1 MHAFC
6 TLKAEMNLLNVNM
19 KKFLLFMVVIFCSL
33 TMSAENFAYL
43 VFTNT
48 NGAATVLSA
57 AGLTMNVNGNSLEV
71 TSGTTHTTFTLTEL
85 REMQFSNDPTAI
97 DNVLDANQPV
107 QVFTPTGVCL
117 GTFESLLKAAGSLD
131 KGVYVITNGKNSQTI
146 VLQ

>member
-1 MHAFC
+1 MRKILVIVTILFC
-6 TLKAEMNLLNVNM
+6 GMAMQ
-19 KKFLLFMVVIFCSL
+19 
-33 TMSAENFAYL
+33 AENFAYL

-48 NGAATVLSA
+48 SGAATVLSA

-97 DNVLDANQPV
+97 DNMLDADQPV
-107 QVFTPTGVCL
+107 QVFTPTGVRI